1 MLLVESVELLPE
13 GEDLR
18 LERLLELMQRGLALL
33 PQRGGVLRVLALEVA
48 IALQKGVGARG
59 GERVRGR
66 ILWR

>member
-33 PQRGGVLRVLALEVA
+33 LQRGGVLRVLALEVA